1 MLNKALEM
9 LVKTESVAW
18 FFTFLSLTRPGKDMS
33 FPFLSILA
41 MSVPIPAKIWK
52 RREQ

>member
-1 MLNKALEM
+1 MLNRALEM
-9 LVKTESVAW
+9 LVEEDSVAW

-41 MSVPIPAKIWK
+41 MSVSIPAKI
-52 RREQ
+52 